1 MRIFQE
7 KIIPPDN
14 LLVVKKETFKYNDF
28 PLHSHPEFEL
38 ILIMESAGQRIVGDS
53 ITEYYGMD
61 LCLFGA
67 DLPHTFYTQEAVT
80 QVVVQFHASFLGPGF
95 FDKKPFQKIKQLLDR
110 AARGVCFTGLTRE
123 RLADRIAGLPDQPPA
138 EAVIE
143 MLQVLHRLSVSEDFF
158 LLSSP
163 GFSHRAPV
171 DESPRMSQVYQYI
184 LQNFKA
190 DLTLDD
196 VAAVA
201 CLSPS
206 AFCRYFK
213 KFTRK
218 TLSGF
223 LTDLRIGHACRLLQ
237 EGRLGIAQV
246 STEAG
251 FNNLSYFNRKF
262 KAVKGETPMEYQR
275 HFTFGKQL

>member
-14 LLVVKKETFKYNDF
+14 LLVVKKESFKYNDF

-38 ILIMESAGQRIVGDS
+38 ILIMESAGQRIVGDN
-53 ITEYYGMD
+53 ITDYEGTD

-67 DLPHTFYTQEAVT
+67 DLPHTFFTQEPVT
-80 QVVVQFHASFLGPGF
+80 QVVVQFHGSFLGPGF
-95 FDKKPFQKIKQLLDR
+95 FDKKPFHKIKQLLER
-110 AARGVCFTGLTRE
+110 SARGVCFTGLTRDH
-123 RLADRIAGLPDQPPA
+123 LAARIASLTDQPPA
-138 EAVIE
+138 ETVIE
-143 MLQVLHRLSVSEDFF
+143 VLQVLHRLSLSEDYF
-158 LLSSP
+158 LLSGP
-163 GFSHRAPV
+163 GFSRRTPV
-171 DESPRMSQVYQYI
+171 DESSRMSQVYHYI
-184 LQNFKA
+184 LQNFRA
-190 DLTLDD
+190 DVTLED

-218 TLSGF
+218 TLSEF

-262 KAVKGETPMEYQR
+262 KGVKGETPMEYQR
-275 HFTFGKQL
+275 HFTSGSRT